1 VVDLP
6 WSDRYETLKIIY
18 DYGNK
23 VSWEVRSKNPIEDMM
38 AYVATK
44 GYFKFFCA
52 GIQVMSDGS
61 FTFHPVLTDCL
72 KPEGF

>member
-1 VVDLP
+1 
-6 WSDRYETLKIIY
+6 
-18 DYGNK
+18 
-23 VSWEVRSKNPIEDMM
+23 
-38 AYVATK
+38 VATK

-52 GIQVMSDGS
+52 GIKVRPDGS